1 MRYYAGTW
9 PYSVWLFKGNTKLE
23 KLDANIRK
31 TSPDVRKQLGLFYD
45 ETTSD
50 AILSRM
56 ISFRMMHLP
65 GRALQDIL
73 PKAVD
78 NIDDY
83 QWTEGEFIAGEVI
96 GWNFGD
102 GHLHQ
107 EKLLTSVQKRC
118 NFESGELRVIMVESP
133 QLHNGRLHWR
143 IHDAKDGL
151 MEEGY
156 AYVKD
161 LKQKM
166 PWPTW

>member
-1 MRYYAGTW
+1 
-9 PYSVWLFKGNTKLE
+9 
-23 KLDANIRK
+23 
-31 TSPDVRKQLGLFYD
+31 
-45 ETTSD
+45 
-50 AILSRM
+50 M

-65 GRALQDIL
+65 GRALQDLI
-73 PKAVD
+73 PKTVE

-83 QWTEGEFIAGEVI
+83 HWFEGETIAGEVI

-107 EKLLTSVQKRC
+107 EKLLASVQKRC

-143 IHDAKDGL
+143 IHDAKDGML
-151 MEEGY
+151 EEGY
-156 AYVKD
+156 AFIKE

-166 PWPTW
+166 PWPNWK